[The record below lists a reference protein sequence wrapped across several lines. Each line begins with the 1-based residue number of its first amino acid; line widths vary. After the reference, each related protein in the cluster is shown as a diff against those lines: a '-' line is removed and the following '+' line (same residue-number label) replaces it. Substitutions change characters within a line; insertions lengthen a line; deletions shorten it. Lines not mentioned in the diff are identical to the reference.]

1 MKLCEL
7 CAVRHTRFPGSLQ
20 ATYAA
25 ARYQT
30 DRLARNR
37 LYFAS
42 GPKPHQCASFTEYLA
57 HAEGVRLQ
65 VLSGADAK
73 ASVTVAN
80 PVDDNY
86 INEGDH
92 FN

>member
-7 CAVRHTRFPGSLQ
+7 CAVRHTRFPGARQ

-42 GPKPHQCASFTEYLA
+42 GPKPHQCASFAEYLE
-57 HAEGVRLQ
+57 HAGGVRQQ
-65 VLSGADAK
+65 VLSGVDAK
-73 ASVTVAN
+73 ASATVAN
-80 PVDDNY
+80 FVDDNY
-86 INEGDH
+86 INKGDP

>member
-42 GPKPHQCASFTEYLA
+42 GPKPHQCASFAKYLE
-57 HAEGVRLQ
+57 HAESVRQQ
-65 VLSGADAK
+65 VLSGADAE
-73 ASVTVAN
+73 ASATGAN
-80 PVDDNY
+80 VVDDKY
-86 INEGDH
+86 MEK
-92 FN
+92 